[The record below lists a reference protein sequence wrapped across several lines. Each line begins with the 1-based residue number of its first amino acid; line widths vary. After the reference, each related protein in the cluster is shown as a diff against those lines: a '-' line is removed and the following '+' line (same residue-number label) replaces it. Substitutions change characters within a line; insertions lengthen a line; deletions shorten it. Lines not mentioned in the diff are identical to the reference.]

1 MQQLFPSCSRVTI
14 NECKKPSRSSHGRYS
29 WRSPHIW
36 MNYQEGWLTFITCNW
51 LKHLLCL
58 AYSQGVQ
65 TNSSLL
71 RHFVNEGNIL
81 SKIPNGGWP
90 NLLCHLCNCLRC
102 QLLFPFKVL
111 LVKVYLHGDP
121 YSMMYNPSNIVPLL
135 IIFRVSRSWKTQ

>member
-1 MQQLFPSCSRVTI
+1 MDVRNHLDPAMVGILEGRHTYGWIIKKDDWLLLLVT
-14 NECKKPSRSSHGRYS
+14 GY
-29 WRSPHIW
+29 
-36 MNYQEGWLTFITCNW
+36 
-51 LKHLLCL
+51 KHLLCL